1 MLGPSK
7 SDILMKAQIKKA
19 VTVLVLVPLPLELE
33 LDPFPFSF
41 VFSTLK
47 VKGGVL
53 PQPHCGCSA
62 TLRGSWLSLNQIH
75 SSLGEKDPTPVLKRL
90 RALWAEISVVAV
102 PAWLPWGPP

>member
-19 VTVLVLVPLPLELE
+19 VTVLVLVPLPLELV
-33 LDPFPFSF
+33 PFPFAF